1 MNKISDFMSHPTHS
15 SPVLPTRQSIDHIL
29 NWFPQDYDFSVFQN
43 YMYGGSQGQTFYY
56 WMYSD
61 QPKVV
66 EIGRG
71 GAINQF
77 VEARPVRGE
86 DYEWAIDVFEALD
99 EILEIDFELTSDIN
113 QANFRLYGTTGH
125 NLGGSGGFA
134 DGTQLLKAGY
144 TDIIVN
150 VGELDS
156 DLAANDAL
164 NTYTALHEIGHALGL
179 SHPGLPPEADAR
191 TGMGFAGINDI
202 PKWDLYDSKDTIMSY
217 NHNDSGPGQ
226 TFTEGDIIALQTIW
240 GEEGKFV
247 QGPLPA
253 SPPIDLPQVD
263 VDPNVIRSTKGKGTM
278 KALSGENIMY
288 FDKFDPFK
296 KRNADKIIG
305 FNAARGDKIAFD
317 ELALPGLKGKESF
330 SFVSTDSKKE
340 LKSIFKQGYDIV
352 YYEKKGFL
360 YHDGN
365 GVGKKWGSTQEGG
378 LFARIEKGLELS
390 VDDFIFYAL

>member
-1 MNKISDFMSHPTHS
+1 MSHPSHS
-15 SPVLPTRQSIDHIL
+15 TPALPTQQSIDHIL
-29 NWFPQDYDFSVFQN
+29 NWFPKDYDFGVFRN

-56 WMYSD
+56 WMYAD
-61 QPKVV
+61 QPRVV

-86 DYEWAIDVFEALD
+86 DYEWAIDVFESLD

-113 QANFRLYGTTGH
+113 KANFRLYGTTGH

-134 DGTQLLKAGY
+134 DGTQLIKVGY
-144 TDIIVN
+144 TDVIVN
-150 VGELDS
+150 VGEIDS
-156 DLAANDAL
+156 DLAVSDAK

-179 SHPGLPPEADAR
+179 SHPGLPPDIETR
-191 TGMGFAGINDI
+191 VGMGFVGIKDI

-217 NHNDSGPGQ
+217 NHDPSGPGQ
-226 TFTEGDIIALQTIW
+226 TFTEGDVLALQAIW
-240 GEEGKFV
+240 GEEGEFV
-247 QGPLPA
+247 QGPIP
-253 SPPIDLPQVD
+253 SVPPVDLAPQVAI
-263 VDPNVIRSTKGKGTM
+263 DPNVIRSSKGKGKM

-296 KRNADKIIG
+296 KKNADKIIN
-305 FNAARGDKIAFD
+305 FSSARGDKIAFN
-317 ELALPGLKGKESF
+317 ELALPGLTGRDSF
-330 SFVSTDSKKE
+330 SFIATNSRKD
-340 LKSIFKQGYDIV
+340 LKAISRQGYDVV

-365 GVGKKWGSTQEGG
+365 GIGKNWGSQQEGG
-378 LFARIEKGLELS
+378 LFGKIDRGLELTA
-390 VDDFIFYAL
+390 DDFTFYLL